1 MEPNPPNAVDAF
13 VGSPSSPSS
22 LEATPIME
30 GGGGGSCSSSSAAIA
45 NNTNMKMEGVAK
57 GSDSDPEPQQQQQ
70 PKMDSTSAANAN
82 NNNNI
87 EMKMKEVAKDS
98 DFDHLEQQQQQTNMD
113 MMVYNPDMKISS
125 VVTNGMEFNPVNQIN
140 NNPNYQLSKNNNNDM
155 SLHDRVLS
163 SQRETFACTF
173 CNREFSS
180 SQALGGHQN
189 AHKQE
194 RAIAKK
200 RHDMGMGLF
209 GPPTFSSFCPNY
221 NNNSGYSPYP
231 NYYNYSSSSSSFYR
245 SSPLGVRTESRIHKP
260 TYPSWHSPG
269 YRFGAGATS
278 LGHGELGVG
287 LGGAAVGSAG
297 AGATSRAGLGLGRV
311 GGLGAG
317 AGAGGRDGWWYGLGM
332 VNQPPPQPSNNG
344 FQYFNSGI
352 ANPSS
357 SSRFQRSAAAPQPGS
372 SANVLI
378 NNNPHVGGGV
388 NYLRLGRGRGVVD
401 PPGPNP
407 VNPADDED
415 VDTSGLDL
423 SLKL

>member
-1 MEPNPPNAVDAF
+1 MEPKSPNAVDAF

-22 LEATPIME
+22 HEATPIME
-30 GGGGGSCSSSSAAIA
+30 GGGSSSRSAAIA
-45 NNTNMKMEGVAK
+45 NNTNLKMEGVAK

-70 PKMDSTSAANAN
+70 PKMDSTSAAIVN
-82 NNNNI
+82 NHNK
-87 EMKMKEVAKDS
+87 MKMKEVAKDS
-98 DFDHLEQQQQQTNMD
+98 DSDQPEQQQQQLTNM
-113 MMVYNPDMKISS
+113 DMKISS
-125 VVTNGMEFNPVNQIN
+125 VVTTGMQFNPVNQN
-140 NNPNYQLSKNNNNDM
+140 NNDPNYQLSNNNNNDM

-194 RAIAKK
+194 RALAKK

-209 GPPTFSSFCPNY
+209 GPPSFSSFYPNY

-231 NYYNYSSSSSSFYR
+231 NYYSSSSSSFNR
-245 SSPLGVRTESRIHKP
+245 SSPLGVRIESTIHKP

-269 YRFGAGATS
+269 YRFGAGAKS
-278 LGHGELGVG
+278 LGHGALGVG
-287 LGGAAVGSAG
+287 LGGAADGSAG
-297 AGATSRAGLGLGRV
+297 AGATCRAGLGLEGV
-311 GGLGAG
+311 GGLCV
-317 AGAGGRDGWWYGLGM
+317 GAGGPGGWWYGQGM
-332 VNQPPPQPSNNG
+332 VNPPPPQQSNNG
-344 FQYFNSGI
+344 FRYFNSGI

-357 SSRFQRSAAAPQPGS
+357 SSRFQGNAAAPPPGS

-378 NNNPHVGGGV
+378 NNNPHVGSGV
-388 NYLRLGRGRGVVD
+388 NYLQLGRGGGGVGD
-401 PPGPNP
+401 PSGPNP
-407 VNPADDED
+407 VSPADDED

>member
-1 MEPNPPNAVDAF
+1 MDPKSPNAADAF
-13 VGSPSSPSS
+13 AGSPSSPSS
-22 LEATPIME
+22 HEASPIME
-30 GGGGGSCSSSSAAIA
+30 GGGGGGSSSSSSSAAIA
-45 NNTNMKMEGVAK
+45 NNTNVNMEGVAK

-70 PKMDSTSAANAN
+70 PKIDSTSAANAN

-87 EMKMKEVAKDS
+87 KMKMKEVSKDS
-98 DFDHLEQQQQQTNMD
+98 DSNQPEQQQQQQTNMD
-113 MMVYNPDMKISS
+113 MKISS
-125 VVTNGMEFNPVNQIN
+125 VVTTGMEFNPVNQNNN
-140 NNPNYQLSKNNNNDM
+140 NNPNYQLSNNNNNDM

-163 SQRETFACTF
+163 SQRETFSCTF

-194 RAIAKK
+194 RALAKK
-200 RHDMGMGLF
+200 RHDMGIGFF
-209 GPPTFSSFCPNY
+209 GPPSFSSFYPNY
-221 NNNSGYSPYP
+221 NNNSGYPPYP
-231 NYYNYSSSSSSFYR
+231 NYYYPSSSFSSSSFNR
-245 SSPLGVRTESRIHKP
+245 SSPLGVRIESTIHKP

-269 YRFGAGATS
+269 YRFGAGAGATS
-278 LGHGELGVG
+278 LGHGALRVG
-287 LGGAAVGSAG
+287 LGGAADGSAG
-297 AGATSRAGLGLGRV
+297 AGATGSAGLGLGGV
-311 GGLGAG
+311 
-317 AGAGGRDGWWYGLGM
+317 GAGGRGGWWYGQGM
-332 VNQPPPQPSNNG
+332 VNPPPAQPSNNG

-352 ANPSS
+352 SNPSS
-357 SSRFQRSAAAPQPGS
+357 SSRFQGNAAAPPPGS

-378 NNNPHVGGGV
+378 NNNPHVGGSV
-388 NYLRLGRGRGVVD
+388 NYLLLGRGGGGVGD